1 MSVTSLPGSV
11 HKLIKLWSKLPGIG
25 EKTARRMVFFILQQD
40 PKWVNEFLATIKQVK
55 EETHHCGECGNITD
69 IEPCSVCRDIMRDR
83 KIMCVVESDEDC
95 ISIEQAGIF
104 NGLYHVLGGQVSPL
118 DEEDIP
124 EESIIKLKQ
133 RVHDLK
139 IEEIVLATAPRIEGD
154 LTAFAIQEA
163 LEGVHVKISRLSY
176 GLPVGGSIGYADR
189 VTLHMA
195 MESRKEMK
203 NE

>member
-1 MSVTSLPGSV
+1 
-11 HKLIKLWSKLPGIG
+11 
-25 EKTARRMVFFILQQD
+25 MVFFILKQD
-40 PKWVNEFLATIKQVK
+40 PKWVNEFVSTVKQVRD
-55 EETHHCGECGNITD
+55 ETHHCGECGNITD
-69 IEPCSVCRDIMRDR
+69 IEPCTICRDRMRDR

-104 NGLYHVLGGQVSPL
+104 NGLYHVLGGQISPL
-118 DEEDIP
+118 DEEEVP
-124 EESIIKLKQ
+124 EESITKLRE
-133 RVHDLK
+133 RVCSLK

-163 LEGVHVKISRLSY
+163 LSGLPVKVSRLSY

-203 NE
+203 